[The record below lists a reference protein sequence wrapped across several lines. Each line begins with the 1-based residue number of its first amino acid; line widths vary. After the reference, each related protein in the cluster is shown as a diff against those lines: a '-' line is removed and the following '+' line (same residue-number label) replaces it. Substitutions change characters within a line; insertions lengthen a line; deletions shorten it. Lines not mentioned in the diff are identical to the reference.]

1 MDFIVDTLREQKLK
15 ITNRRIAQKRS
26 VLWVGEFGTG
36 KTALL
41 NQLNKQ
47 HPNARRLSGL
57 GGLAQILGEMAGEP
71 DTKSWRKNEYIK
83 TIRRNPQLI
92 FIDEAQHLNKALF
105 PYLKDFIEHGNVFL
119 LAGLNTVVG
128 RMLDSNNQ
136 DVLSRFMQIE
146 IHPVP
151 IDDLQAAL
159 TKDFTEEAFIE
170 IYTSSESTRVLAE
183 VVDDCRLYAQEIGI
197 TLITLDIARKIIA
210 GEL

>member
-1 MDFIVDTLREQKLK
+1 MDFIVDALREQKLK

-71 DTKSWRKNEYIK
+71 DTKTWRKNDYIK

-105 PYLKDFIEHGNVFL
+105 PYLKDFIEHDNVFL

-128 RMLDSNNQ
+128 KMLDSNNQ

-151 IDDLQAAL
+151 IDDLQTAL
-159 TKDFTEEAFIE
+159 TDFTEEAFIE
-170 IYTSSESTRVLAE
+170 IYTSSESTRVLTE
-183 VVDDCRLYAQEIGI
+183 VVDDCRYYATENGI
-197 TLITLDIARKIIA
+197 TLITLDIAKRIIA